1 MSGLLSEP
9 APAKVNLSLLVTGR
23 RPDGYHL
30 LDSLVVFGPAADVIH
45 AAPASDLSLQ
55 LRGPFAAGLRAEPD
69 NLVVR
74 AARALADW
82 AGRPAGAA
90 LVLEKHLPI
99 ASGIGGGSAD
109 AAAAL
114 RLLCRLWSVAP
125 DAATLAAIA
134 LRLGA
139 DVPVCLASRPARMT
153 GVGEVLAP
161 VPALPVCGLLLV
173 NPGIAVATA
182 DVFRAR
188 TGAFSQARPE
198 LPAWPDAAALAA
210 TLATLAN
217 DLEAPALAVA
227 PAIGPVLSA
236 MRGLPN
242 CLLARM
248 SGSGATCFALFADPA
263 TAERGATLLP
273 VDWWRSA
280 GPLYEP
286 ARGALLG
293 GTDDWGVAKR

>member
-30 LDSLVVFGPAADVIH
+30 LDSLVVFGPAADIVH
-45 AAPASDLSLQ
+45 AEAAADLTLQ
-55 LRGPFAAGLRAEPD
+55 LEGPFAAGLQAEPD
-69 NLVVR
+69 NLVLR

-90 LVLEKHLPI
+90 LRLEKHLPV

-125 DAATLAAIA
+125 DQAALAAIA

-139 DVPVCLASRPARMT
+139 DVPVCLASHPARMS
-153 GVGEVLAP
+153 GIGEVLGQVPRFP
-161 VPALPVCGLLLV
+161 VIGLLLV

-188 TGAFSQARPE
+188 TGAFSPAMPDM
-198 LPAWPDAAALAA
+198 PAWPDAASLAA
-210 TLATLAN
+210 TLGTLAN

-236 MRGLPN
+236 LRGLPG

-263 TAERGATLLP
+263 AADAAVALLP
-273 VDWWRSA
+273 VKWWRSA

-286 ARGALLG
+286 ARGALL
-293 GTDDWGVAKR
+293 TDADDWGVAKR